1 MGLHQHP
8 VIIAGLELIQS
19 VAQVV
24 NNLIFN
30 SRQGIYLLLLVLHL
44 ARTLQIL
51 RCIALI
57 RLNLIEQRP
66 LLPGKIL
73 YQRI

>member
-1 MGLHQHP
+1 MGLYQHP

-30 SRQGIYLLLLVLHL
+30 SRRGIYLLLLVLHF
-44 ARTLQIL
+44 ARTLQVL
-51 RCIALI
+51 RRVALI

-66 LLPGKIL
+66 LLP
-73 YQRI
+73 

>member
-1 MGLHQHP
+1 MGLYQHP

-30 SRQGIYLLLLVLHL
+30 SRRGIYLLLLVLHF
-44 ARTLQIL
+44 ARTLQVL
-51 RCIALI
+51 RRVALI

-66 LLPGKIL
+66 CC
-73 YQRI
+73 R